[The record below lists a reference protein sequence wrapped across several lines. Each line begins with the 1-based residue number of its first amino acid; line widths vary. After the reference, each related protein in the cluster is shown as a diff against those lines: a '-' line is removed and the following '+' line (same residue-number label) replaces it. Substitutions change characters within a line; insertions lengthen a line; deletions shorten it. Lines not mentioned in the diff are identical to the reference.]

1 MVASTTARVTLV
13 TAAAATATALP
24 LVMMR
29 STKICVN
36 DYNQAR
42 TLRSTIGLERF
53 LSLSG
58 LPAHIRN
65 DIQGTIDK
73 LLIIFFQEVKWYVS
87 ANHAGGYSYRLC
99 KVWSYNSQ
107 KF

>member
-1 MVASTTARVTLV
+1 MVASMTARVTLV
-13 TAAAATATALP
+13 TVAAATATALP

-36 DYNQAR
+36 DYYQAR

-65 DIQGTIDK
+65 DNLRIMDK
-73 LLIIFFQEVKWYVS
+73 LLIIFS
-87 ANHAGGYSYRLC
+87 PGG
-99 KVWSYNSQ
+99 
-107 KF
+107 